1 MRINYNVT
9 GADRK
14 ALVRTMVELLGEP
27 PVYQGAPS
35 FAYAVGGYRVD
46 KDGMVSVPDD
56 ASSEDIHK
64 LVELLQ
70 RRGFQPDI
78 TDTSEAPEP
87 TNTTDVPEQTETNDA
102 EISFMNYRIEVSHSG
117 FTPEAEENL
126 QRIIASKAPLLKK
139 ALGTDTLEIIIT
151 DTTIRFP
158 WFTLHGID
166 GEADTYSRLITAI
179 CKMSKEQK
187 RVVAK
192 ECATDNEKF
201 AMRLF
206 LIRLGFIG
214 DEYKTARRIL
224 LRNLTGNS
232 SWRSGHRP
240 EQAEPALTGEAEPAP
255 ADTPADNHAEEKGG
269 SPYEQ

>member
-14 ALVRTMVELLGEP
+14 ALVRAMVELLGEP

-46 KDGMVSVPDD
+46 KDGMVSVPEDT
-56 ASSEDIHK
+56 APEDIRK
-64 LVELLQ
+64 LVDALREK
-70 RRGFQPDI
+70 GFQPV
-78 TDTSEAPEP
+78 EP
-87 TNTTDVPEQTETNDA
+87 AEQSTAAADSNPAQADDEDLRFLIIKVPRD
-102 EISFMNYRIEVSHSG
+102 G
-117 FTPEAEENL
+117 FTPETEENL
-126 QRIIASKAPLLKK
+126 RRIIASKAPLLKK
-139 ALGTDTLEIIIT
+139 ALETDSLEIVFT
-151 DTTIRFP
+151 EDALCFQ

-166 GEADTYSRLITAI
+166 GESDAYNRLVTAM
-179 CKMSKEQK
+179 CKMAKEQK

-240 EQAEPALTGEAEPAP
+240 ERAEPAP
-255 ADTPADNHAEEKGG
+255 AEGVEPALVDTAAEASADEKGG
-269 SPYEQ
+269 VSYEQ

>member
-14 ALVRTMVELLGEP
+14 ALVRAMVELLGEP

-46 KDGMVSVPDD
+46 KDGMVSVPEDT
-56 ASSEDIHK
+56 APEDIRK
-64 LVELLQ
+64 LVDALREK
-70 RRGFQPDI
+70 GFQPV
-78 TDTSEAPEP
+78 EP
-87 TNTTDVPEQTETNDA
+87 AEQPTAAADSNPAQAEDEDLRFLIIKVPRD
-102 EISFMNYRIEVSHSG
+102 G
-117 FTPEAEENL
+117 FTPETEENL
-126 QRIIASKAPLLKK
+126 RRIIASKAPLLKK
-139 ALGTDTLEIIIT
+139 ALETDSLEIVFT
-151 DTTIRFP
+151 EDALCFQ

-166 GEADTYSRLITAI
+166 GESDAYNRLVTAM
-179 CKMSKEQK
+179 CKMAKEQK

-192 ECATDNEKF
+192 ECVADNEKF
-201 AMRLF
+201 AMQLF

-240 EQAEPALTGEAEPAP
+240 ERAEHAPTDEAEAAP
-255 ADTPADNHAEEKGG
+255 ADTAAETSADEKGG
-269 SPYEQ
+269 VPYEQ

>member
-14 ALVRTMVELLGEP
+14 ALVRAMVELLGEP

-46 KDGMVSVPDD
+46 RDGTVSVPEATRPEDSRKLGD
-56 ASSEDIHK
+56 A
-64 LVELLQ
+64 
-70 RRGFQPDI
+70 RREKGFQPV
-78 TDTSEAPEP
+78 EP
-87 TNTTDVPEQTETNDA
+87 AEQSTAAADSNPAQADDEDLRFLIIKVPRD
-102 EISFMNYRIEVSHSG
+102 G
-117 FTPEAEENL
+117 FTPETEENL
-126 QRIIASKAPLLKK
+126 RRIIASKAPLLKK
-139 ALGTDTLEIIIT
+139 ALETDSLEIVFT
-151 DTTIRFP
+151 EDALCFQ

-166 GEADTYSRLITAI
+166 GESDAYNRLVTAM
-179 CKMSKEQK
+179 CKMAKEQK

-240 EQAEPALTGEAEPAP
+240 ERAEPAPAEGMEPAP
-255 ADTPADNHAEEKGG
+255 ADTTAEVSADEKGG
-269 SPYEQ
+269 APYEQ

>member
-14 ALVRTMVELLGEP
+14 ALVRAMVELLGEP

-56 ASSEDIHK
+56 ASPEDLRK
-64 LVELLQ
+64 LVDALREK
-70 RRGFQPDI
+70 GFQPV
-78 TDTSEAPEP
+78 EP
-87 TNTTDVPEQTETNDA
+87 AEQSTAAADSNPAQADDEDLRFLIIKVPRD
-102 EISFMNYRIEVSHSG
+102 G
-117 FTPEAEENL
+117 FTPETEENL
-126 QRIIASKAPLLKK
+126 RRIIASKASLLKK
-139 ALGTDTLEIIIT
+139 ALETDSLEIVFTEDTLC
-151 DTTIRFP
+151 FQ

-166 GEADTYSRLITAI
+166 GEADAYNRLVTAM
-179 CKMSKEQK
+179 CKMAKEQK

-240 EQAEPALTGEAEPAP
+240 ERAEPAP
-255 ADTPADNHAEEKGG
+255 AEGAPPFSSADVSADEKGG
-269 SPYEQ
+269 APYEQ